1 MDHSMGWT
9 PMQGQTWLGAGASFL
24 AMWTVMMVVMML
36 PALVPMLGRYRRAV
50 GRGSGADRA
59 GTGEPRLGRWTAVA
73 ALGYFTVWTALGAA
87 LYPPGAAL
95 ASLLAERPAL
105 TGAAPIAVGVVVLLA
120 GCLQLTPWKAR
131 QLRCC
136 REAPGPGRALPAGAG
151 TAWRHGLRL
160 GRHCVLCCAGQ
171 MAVLLA
177 LGVMDLR
184 AMIVV
189 TAAIAA
195 ERLLPAG
202 ERVARATGLV
212 AVAAGLLLIAR
223 ATGLV

>member
-1 MDHSMGWT
+1 MGWT
-9 PMQGQTWLGAGASFL
+9 PMHGQTWLGAGASFL

-36 PALVPMLGRYRRAV
+36 PVLVPMLGRYRRAV

-59 GTGEPRLGRWTAVA
+59 GTGKPRLGRRTVGV

-87 LYPPGAAL
+87 LYPLGAAL
-95 ASLLAERPAL
+95 VAAQAHWPVPARAL
-105 TGAAPIAVGVVVLLA
+105 PIAVATVVLLA
-120 GCLQLTPWKAR
+120 GGLQLTPWKAR

-136 REAPGPGRALPAGAG
+136 REAPGPGRALPADAG

-171 MAVLLA
+171 TAVLLA

-202 ERVARATGLV
+202 ERVAQATGLV
-212 AVAAGLLLIAR
+212 AMAAGLVLLVR
-223 ATGLV
+223 AL